1 MARVRRKATAKT
13 RLNFEIAGIAA
24 IGLAVLLGIALLLPR
39 GAGFAGAATAHGLS
53 TLFGGAASLF
63 PVLVALFGAIIFL
76 EINVPRMIAT
86 LGCASAGY
94 FLIID
99 AAFGRRGGVLG
110 SALWYGLQALIGTIG
125 ARVAL
130 VLAALLLAVWITN
143 VSVKKVIGWL
153 IVTLSKLRVP
163 KVQLALPQ
171 SHANLRQAFDLP
183 ASAANVPV
191 EAFVPPAGSA
201 IVVEDSAGGEDEE
214 YDGDEDEE
222 DEEDFVD
229 DE

>member
-1 MARVRRKATAKT
+1 MNSCTYDERIESMARVRRKASPKA

-24 IGLAVLLGIALLLPR
+24 IGLAVLIGIALLLPH
-39 GAGFAGAATAHGLS
+39 GTGVVGFAARGLWA
-53 TLFGGAASLF
+53 LFGGAASLF

-153 IVTLSKLRVP
+153 IVTLSKMRVP

-171 SHANLRQAFDLP
+171 SHANLRQAF
-183 ASAANVPV
+183 
-191 EAFVPPAGSA
+191 
-201 IVVEDSAGGEDEE
+201 
-214 YDGDEDEE
+214 
-222 DEEDFVD
+222 
-229 DE
+229 